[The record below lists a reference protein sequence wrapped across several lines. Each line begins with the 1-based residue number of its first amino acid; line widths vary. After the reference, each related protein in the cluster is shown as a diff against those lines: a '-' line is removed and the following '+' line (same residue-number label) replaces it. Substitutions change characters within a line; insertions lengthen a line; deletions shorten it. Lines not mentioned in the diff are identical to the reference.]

1 MKLKTVVITGS
12 ARGFGLEMLKV
23 FRENNFN
30 CVICD
35 VNSVEIKNAYNILS
49 KMNYKGLVLK
59 YNADVTKKESLIKMI
74 DDVLKHTK
82 KIDIWI
88 NNAGVNQDDK
98 YIWELDENTISKLI
112 DIDLKGTIISSNA
125 IIPYMLKQ
133 KSGAIYNVEGYGS
146 NDAKMPK
153 LTLYGT
159 AKRGVTYFTE
169 SLAKELL
176 DKNILVGKIT
186 PGIMLTNF
194 VKTSL
199 GDGNKIEL
207 SEKNK
212 KIYNILGDYPE
223 TIARYIVP
231 KVINNCYTNV
241 KFVWLT
247 NARAFAR
254 FIKALFVKRD
264 IFK

>member
-1 MKLKTVVITGS
+1 MKTVVITGS

-23 FRENNFN
+23 FRKNNFN

-35 VNSVEIKNAYNILS
+35 VNKEEIEKAYIELDN
-49 KMNYKGLVLK
+49 MNYNGLVLR
-59 YNADVTKKESLIKMI
+59 YYADVTNKESLVKMI
-74 DDVLKHTK
+74 DDVIKDTSS
-82 KIDIWI
+82 IDIWI
-88 NNAGVNQDDK
+88 NNAGVNQADK
-98 YIWELDENTISKLI
+98 YIWELDENTINKLI
-112 DIDLKGTIISSNA
+112 DIDLKGTILASNT

-133 KSGAIYNVEGYGS
+133 GKGAIYNVEGFGS
-146 NDAKMPK
+146 DDSKLPK

-199 GDGNKIEL
+199 GDGEKIEI

-223 TIARYIVP
+223 TIAEYIVP
-231 KVINNCYTNV
+231 KVIHNTYTNV

-247 NARAFAR
+247 KRRAFAR
-254 FIKALFVKRD
+254 FIKAMFVKRD

>member
-1 MKLKTVVITGS
+1 MKTVIITGS

-23 FRENNFN
+23 FRKNNFN

-35 VNSVEIKNAYNILS
+35 VNEEELNKAYNLLNNM
-49 KMNYKGLVLK
+49 KYKGTVLK

-74 DDVLKHTK
+74 DDVLNKVKT
-82 KIDIWI
+82 IDIWI
-88 NNAGVNQDDK
+88 NNAGVNQADK
-98 YIWELDENTISKLI
+98 YLWELDEKTINKLI
-112 DIDLKGTIISSNA
+112 DIDLKGTIIASNA

-133 KSGAIYNVEGYGS
+133 GNGAIYNVEGHGS
-146 NDAKMPK
+146 NDAKIPK

-169 SLAKELL
+169 SLAKELM
-176 DKNILVGKIT
+176 DKKIIVGKIT

-194 VKTSL
+194 ISTSL
-199 GDGNKIEL
+199 GDGDKIEL
-207 SEKNK
+207 TDKNK

-223 TIARYIVP
+223 TIAEYIVP
-231 KVINNCYTNV
+231 KVINNTYTNV
-241 KFVWLT
+241 KFAWLT
-247 NARAFAR
+247 NRRAFGR
-254 FIKALFVKRD
+254 FIKAIFKKRD

>member
-1 MKLKTVVITGS
+1 MKTVVITGS

-23 FRENNFN
+23 FRKNNFN

-35 VNSVEIKNAYNILS
+35 INDFEIDNAYRTLNN
-49 KMNYKGLVLK
+49 MNYNGVVLK
-59 YNADVTKKESLIKMI
+59 YNADVTNKESMESMI
-74 DDVLKHTK
+74 NDVLNVTK
-82 KIDIWI
+82 TIDIWI
-88 NNAGVNQDDK
+88 NNAGVNQTDN
-98 YIWELDENTISKLI
+98 YIWELEENTINKLI
-112 DIDLKGTIISSNA
+112 DIDLKGTILASNT
-125 IIPYMLKQ
+125 IIPFMLKQ
-133 KSGAIYNVEGYGS
+133 GYGAIYNVEGFGS
-146 NDAKMPK
+146 DDSKLPK

-176 DKNILVGKIT
+176 DKKILVGKIT

-194 VKTSL
+194 VNTSL
-199 GDGNKIEL
+199 GDGEKIEI

-223 TIARYIVP
+223 TIAEYIVP
-231 KVINNCYTNV
+231 KVINNHYTNV
-241 KFVWLT
+241 KFAWLT
-247 NARAFAR
+247 KSRAFAR
-254 FIKALFVKRD
+254 FIKALFVKRN

>member
-1 MKLKTVVITGS
+1 
-12 ARGFGLEMLKV
+12 
-23 FRENNFN
+23 
-30 CVICD
+30 
-35 VNSVEIKNAYNILS
+35 
-49 KMNYKGLVLK
+49 
-59 YNADVTKKESLIKMI
+59 MI
-74 DDVLKHTK
+74 DDVISKTK
-82 KIDIWI
+82 TIDIWI
-88 NNAGVNQDDK
+88 NNAGVNQPDK
-98 YIWELDENTISKLI
+98 YIWELDDNSISKLI
-112 DIDLKGTIISSNA
+112 DIDLKGTIIASNT

-133 KSGAIYNVEGYGS
+133 KHGAIYNVEGYGS

-176 DKNILVGKIT
+176 DKFILVGKIT

-199 GDGNKIEL
+199 GDGEKIKM

-223 TIARYIVP
+223 TIAEYIVP
-231 KVINNCYTNV
+231 KVINNQYTNV
-241 KFVWLT
+241 KFAWLT
-247 NARAFAR
+247 NTRAFGR
-254 FIKALFVKRD
+254 FIKAMFVKRD
-264 IFK
+264 IFKQKKMH

>member
-1 MKLKTVVITGS
+1 MKTVVITGS

-23 FRENNFN
+23 FRKNNFN
-30 CVICD
+30 CVILD
-35 VNSVEIKNAYNILS
+35 INKEELNNAYKILNE
-49 KMNYKGLVLK
+49 MNYKGIVLK
-59 YNADVTKKESLIKMI
+59 YICDVTDKKSLEKMI
-74 DDVLKHTK
+74 KDIYKNVKT
-82 KIDIWI
+82 IDIWI
-88 NNAGVNQDDK
+88 NNAGVNQADK
-98 YIWELDENTISKLI
+98 YIWELDEKDISRLI
-112 DIDLKGTIISSNA
+112 DIDLKGTIISCNT

-133 KSGAIYNVEGYGS
+133 KFGAIYNVEGYGS

-169 SLAKELL
+169 SLVKELK
-176 DKNILVGKIT
+176 DTKVIIGKIT

-194 VKTSL
+194 ISTSL
-199 GDGNKIEL
+199 GDGEKIEI

-223 TIARYIVP
+223 TIAEYIVP
-231 KVINNCYTNV
+231 KVINNIYTNV

-247 NARAFAR
+247 NTRATGR
-254 FIKALFVKRD
+254 FFKALFVKRN

>member
-1 MKLKTVVITGS
+1 MKTVVITGS
-12 ARGFGLEMLKV
+12 ARGFGLEMMKE
-23 FRENNFN
+23 FRKYNFN
-30 CVICD
+30 CVLCD
-35 VNSVEIKNAYNILS
+35 INDEELKNGYNEVININGNGKVLS
-49 KMNYKGLVLK
+49 FVM
-59 YNADVTKKESLIKMI
+59 DVTKKEDVIKLINNTLNE
-74 DDVLKHTK
+74 VNS
-82 KIDIWI
+82 IDIWI
-88 NNAGVNQDDK
+88 NNAGVNQADK
-98 YIWELDENTISKLI
+98 YFWELDENSINKLI
-112 DIDLKGTIISSNA
+112 DIDLKGTMICSNS

-133 KSGAIYNVEGYGS
+133 NSGAIYNVEGYGS

-159 AKRGVTYFTE
+159 AKRGLTYFTE
-169 SLAKELL
+169 SLAKEV
-176 DKNILVGKIT
+176 DNTNIIVGKIT

-199 GDGNKIEL
+199 GDGEKIIM

-223 TIARYIVP
+223 TIAKFIVP
-231 KVINNCYTNV
+231 KVINNNKNNV

-247 NARAFAR
+247 NFKAFTR
-254 FIKALFVKRD
+254 FIGAIFKKRD

>member
-1 MKLKTVVITGS
+1 MKTVVITGS
-12 ARGFGLEMLKV
+12 ARGFGLEMLKI
-23 FRENNFN
+23 FRRHNFN

-35 VNSVEIKNAYNILS
+35 VNDNEIENAYKLLNEMKYDGI
-49 KMNYKGLVLK
+49 VLK
-59 YNADVTKKESLIKMI
+59 YHCDVTKKESLIKMI
-74 DDVLKHTK
+74 DDVINNTK
-82 KIDIWI
+82 TIDIWI
-88 NNAGVNQDDK
+88 NNAGVNQSDK
-98 YIWELDENTISKLI
+98 YIWELDENTINKLI

-133 KSGAIYNVEGYGS
+133 GFGAIYNVEGHGS
-146 NDAKMPK
+146 NDAKIPK

-169 SLAKELL
+169 SLAKELM
-176 DKNILVGKIT
+176 DKKILVGKIT

-199 GDGNKIEL
+199 GDGEKIEMT
-207 SEKNK
+207 EKNK
-212 KIYNILGDYPE
+212 RIYNILGDYPE
-223 TIARYIVP
+223 TIAEYIVP

-241 KFVWLT
+241 KFAWLT
-247 NARAFAR
+247 NTRAFKR